1 MLILTW
7 PLFSPAMGDEMRKVR
22 SIVLL
27 GALSA
32 AVACAASDPGITT
45 AVKSKLAADD
55 TVKAYQ
61 IDVDT
66 QGGVVT
72 LTGAV
77 ETQAAKDRAVQLARE
92 TDGVSRVDDR
102 LTVDPYAT
110 ADARTRE
117 AGRDATAATSGAAS
131 SASDKAG
138 DAAEKIGDAAKAT
151 GAAVSQ
157 AAKDAAPVVADAGI
171 TAAVKT
177 RLLADPDV
185 AGLRID
191 VDTKDKV
198 VTLTG
203 TVKSAAQ
210 VAQAEKVARETS
222 GVARVVNNLK
232 VGS

>member
-1 MLILTW
+1 
-7 PLFSPAMGDEMRKVR
+7 MRAFR
-22 SIVLL
+22 SMMFAGLV
-27 GALSA
+27 
-32 AVACAASDPGITT
+32 AVAAACSASDPGVTT

-66 QGGVVT
+66 KGGVVT
-72 LTGAV
+72 LSGAV
-77 ETQAAKDRAVQLARE
+77 ETQAAKDRAIQLARE
-92 TDGVSRVDDR
+92 TDGVSSVDDR
-102 LTVDPYAT
+102 LTVNPALTVDNQA
-110 ADARTRE
+110 RE
-117 AGRDATAATSGAAS
+117 AGADAAS
-131 SASDKAG
+131 RAEGTAGTASDKAG

-151 GAAVSQ
+151 GAAAAQ
-157 AAKDAAPVVADAGI
+157 AVQDATPVVADAGI

-177 RLLADPDV
+177 RMLADPDV

-191 VDTKDKV
+191 VDTKAKV

-210 VAQAEKVARETS
+210 ITEAEKIARETP

-232 VGS
+232 VGSVQ

>member
-1 MLILTW
+1 MKK
-7 PLFSPAMGDEMRKVR
+7 LFSVLAMT
-22 SIVLL
+22 
-27 GALSA
+27 ALVA
-32 AVACAASDPGITT
+32 ACSASDPGVTT

-66 QGGVVT
+66 AEGVVT
-72 LTGAV
+72 LSGAV
-77 ETQAAKDRAVQLARE
+77 QTQAAKDRAIQLARE
-92 TDGVSRVDDR
+92 TDGVTRVEDR

-110 ADARTRE
+110 ADAAADR
-117 AGRDATAATSGAAS
+117 AGDDAAAATSGAVD

-138 DAAEKIGDAAKAT
+138 DAADKIGDAARAT
-151 GAAVSQ
+151 GDAAS
-157 AAKDAAPVVADAGI
+157 AAARDAAPVVADAGI

-203 TVKSAAQ
+203 NVKSAAQ
-210 VAQAEKVARETS
+210 IAEAEKIARETS

>member
-1 MLILTW
+1 
-7 PLFSPAMGDEMRKVR
+7 MRAFR
-22 SIVLL
+22 SMMFAGLV
-27 GALSA
+27 
-32 AVACAASDPGITT
+32 AVAAACSASDPGVTT

-66 QGGVVT
+66 NGGVVT
-72 LTGAV
+72 LSGAV
-77 ETQAAKDRAVQLARE
+77 ETQAAKDRAIQLARE
-92 TDGVSRVDDR
+92 TDGVSSVDDR
-102 LTVDPYAT
+102 LTVNPALTVDNQA
-110 ADARTRE
+110 RE
-117 AGRDATAATSGAAS
+117 AGADAAS
-131 SASDKAG
+131 RAEGTAGTASDKAG

-151 GAAVSQ
+151 GAAAAQ
-157 AAKDAAPVVADAGI
+157 AVQDATPVVADAGI

-177 RLLADPDV
+177 RMLADPDV

-191 VDTKDKV
+191 VDTKAKV

-210 VAQAEKVARETS
+210 ITEAEKIARETP

-232 VGS
+232 VGSVQ

>member
-1 MLILTW
+1 MQMFKRI
-7 PLFSPAMGDEMRKVR
+7 
-22 SIVLL
+22 
-27 GALSA
+27 A
-32 AVACAASDPGITT
+32 AVALVAAAVGCSASDPGVTT

-72 LTGAV
+72 LSGAV

-92 TDGVSRVDDR
+92 TDGVSRVEDR
-102 LTVDPYAT
+102 LTVNPSLTLDNRVEGAT
-110 ADARTRE
+110 D
-117 AGRDATAATSGAAS
+117 DATRRAEGTAG

-138 DAAEKIGDAAKAT
+138 DAAEKIGEAAKAT
-151 GAAVSQ
+151 GAAAAQ
-157 AAKDAAPVVADAGI
+157 AVQDATPVVADAGI

-191 VDTKDKV
+191 VDTKAKV

-203 TVKSAAQ
+203 TVRTAAQ
-210 VAQAEKVARETS
+210 VAEAEKIAKETS

-232 VGS
+232 VGSGQ

>member
-1 MLILTW
+1 
-7 PLFSPAMGDEMRKVR
+7 MRKVYQFTLAAA
-22 SIVLL
+22 I
-27 GALSA
+27 
-32 AVACAASDPGITT
+32 AVAAACSSTDPGVTT

-66 QGGVVT
+66 KGGVVT

-77 ETQAAKDRAVQLARE
+77 ETQAAKERAVQLARE
-92 TDGVSRVDDR
+92 TDGVSSVEDR
-102 LTVDPYAT
+102 LTVDPTLTVDNRAR
-110 ADARTRE
+110 DAAGE
-117 AGRDATAATSGAAS
+117 AGQKAEGTAGSAA
-131 SASDKAG
+131 DKAG
-138 DAAEKIGDAAKAT
+138 DAAEKLGDAAKAT
-151 GAAVSQ
+151 GAAAAQ
-157 AAKDAAPVVADAGI
+157 AAKDAAPVVADAGV

-203 TVKSAAQ
+203 TVKTAAQ
-210 VAQAEKVARETS
+210 VAEAEKLARETP
-222 GVARVVNNLK
+222 GVTRVVNNLK
-232 VGS
+232 VGSVR

>member
-1 MLILTW
+1 MQMFKRI
-7 PLFSPAMGDEMRKVR
+7 
-22 SIVLL
+22 
-27 GALSA
+27 A
-32 AVACAASDPGITT
+32 AVALVAAAVGCSASDPGVTT

-72 LTGAV
+72 LSGAV

-92 TDGVSRVDDR
+92 TDGVSRVEDR
-102 LTVDPYAT
+102 LTVNPSLTLDNRVEGAT
-110 ADARTRE
+110 DDAARRAEGT
-117 AGRDATAATSGAAS
+117 AG

-138 DAAEKIGDAAKAT
+138 DAAEKIGEAAKAT
-151 GAAVSQ
+151 GAAAAQ
-157 AAKDAAPVVADAGI
+157 AVQDATPVVADAGI

-191 VDTKDKV
+191 VDTKAKV

-203 TVKSAAQ
+203 TVRTAAQ
-210 VAQAEKVARETS
+210 VAEAEKIAKETS

-232 VGS
+232 VGG

>member
-1 MLILTW
+1 MKR
-7 PLFSPAMGDEMRKVR
+7 LFS
-22 SIVLL
+22 VLVMT
-27 GALSA
+27 AFVA
-32 AVACAASDPGITT
+32 ACSASDPGVTT

-66 QGGVVT
+66 TDGVVT
-72 LTGAV
+72 LSGAV
-77 ETQAAKDRAVQLARE
+77 ETQMAKDRAIQLARE
-92 TDGVSRVDDR
+92 TDGVTRVEDR
-102 LTVDPYAT
+102 LTIDPYAT
-110 ADARTRE
+110 ADARADE
-117 AGRDATAATSGAAS
+117 AGDDAAEATSGAVD

-138 DAAEKIGDAAKAT
+138 DAAEKVGDAARAT
-151 GAAVSQ
+151 GDAAS
-157 AAKDAAPVVADAGI
+157 AAARDAAPVVADAGI

-203 TVKSAAQ
+203 NVKTAAQ
-210 VAQAEKVARETS
+210 VAEAEKIARETS
-222 GVARVVNNLK
+222 GVERVINNLK
-232 VGS
+232 VQ

>member
-1 MLILTW
+1 MQMFKRI
-7 PLFSPAMGDEMRKVR
+7 
-22 SIVLL
+22 
-27 GALSA
+27 A
-32 AVACAASDPGITT
+32 AVALVAAAVGCAASDPGVTT

-72 LTGAV
+72 LSGAV
-77 ETQAAKDRAVQLARE
+77 ETQAAKDRAIQLARE
-92 TDGVSRVDDR
+92 TDGVSRVEDR
-102 LTVDPYAT
+102 LTVNPSLTLDNRVEGAT
-110 ADARTRE
+110 ADAADRADGT
-117 AGRDATAATSGAAS
+117 AGSAS
-131 SASDKAG
+131 DKLGSSAQSASDKAG
-138 DAAEKIGDAAKAT
+138 DAAEKIGEAAKAT
-151 GAAVSQ
+151 GAAAAQ
-157 AAKDAAPVVADAGI
+157 AVQDATPVVADAGI

-191 VDTKDKV
+191 VDTKAKV

-203 TVKSAAQ
+203 TVKTAAQ
-210 VAQAEKVARETS
+210 VAEAEKIAKETS

-232 VGS
+232 VGSGQ

>member
-1 MLILTW
+1 MQMFKRI
-7 PLFSPAMGDEMRKVR
+7 
-22 SIVLL
+22 
-27 GALSA
+27 A
-32 AVACAASDPGITT
+32 AVALVAAAVGCAASDPGVTT

-72 LTGAV
+72 LSGAV
-77 ETQAAKDRAVQLARE
+77 ETQAAKDRAIQLARE
-92 TDGVSRVDDR
+92 TDGVSRVEDR
-102 LTVDPYAT
+102 LTVNPSLTLDNRVEGAT
-110 ADARTRE
+110 ADAADRAEGT
-117 AGRDATAATSGAAS
+117 AGSAS
-131 SASDKAG
+131 DKLGSSAQSASDKAG
-138 DAAEKIGDAAKAT
+138 DAAEKIGEAAKAT
-151 GAAVSQ
+151 GAAAAQ
-157 AAKDAAPVVADAGI
+157 AVQDATPVVADAGI

-191 VDTKDKV
+191 VDTKAKV

-203 TVKSAAQ
+203 TVKTAAQ
-210 VAQAEKVARETS
+210 VAEAEKIAKETS

-232 VGS
+232 VGSGQ

>member
-1 MLILTW
+1 MRSVLSRVALGGLIT
-7 PLFSPAMGDEMRKVR
+7 
-22 SIVLL
+22 I
-27 GALSA
+27 
-32 AVACAASDPGITT
+32 AVACSASDPGITT

-66 QGGVVT
+66 AGGVVT
-72 LTGAV
+72 LSGAV

-102 LTVDPYAT
+102 LTVNPGAT
-110 ADARTRE
+110 ADARARE
-117 AGRDATAATSGAAS
+117 AGSDAAAATSGATA
-131 SASDKAG
+131 SASDKAS
-138 DAAEKIGDAAKAT
+138 DAAEKIGEAARAT
-151 GAAVSQ
+151 GAAATQ
-157 AAKDAAPVVADAGI
+157 AARDAAPVVADAGI

-191 VDTKDKV
+191 VDTKDKI

-203 TVKSAAQ
+203 NVQSAAQ
-210 VAQAEKVARETS
+210 VAEAEKIARETA
-222 GVARVVNNLK
+222 GVVRVVNNLR
-232 VGS
+232 VGA